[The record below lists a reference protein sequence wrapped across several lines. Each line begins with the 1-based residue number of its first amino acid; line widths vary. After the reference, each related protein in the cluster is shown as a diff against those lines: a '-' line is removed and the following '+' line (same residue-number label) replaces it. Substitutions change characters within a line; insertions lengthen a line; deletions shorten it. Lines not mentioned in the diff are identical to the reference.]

1 MNASMKISRRKVLA
15 GGAALAAGATFLE
28 YRSLTGHFDHRR
40 FPGETSKARF
50 DASREALRTT
60 NDALVHVGHSTHL
73 LRVGGLTFLTDP
85 WFYDPA
91 FGALSHLAGPA
102 VSPEHVGD
110 LDAVLV
116 SHDHA
121 DHADMNAID
130 RLDKRARA
138 VVATGA
144 LAAGFRARG
153 FSEVHV
159 LAPWEELRLG
169 DATVT
174 AVPGLHDIYE
184 IGFVVRGASKCVYF
198 AGDTRLHPDLPAIA
212 ERLAPTCA
220 ILPVDGTRLTGGA
233 MHVMTPDDAVTAA
246 RILRVKLAIPS
257 HGEARFSDP
266 IAETLLASSISN
278 APARFGDAMRALPN
292 VRCVVPSPGEL
303 VPLA

>member
-1 MNASMKISRRKVLA
+1 MNAPMKISRRKVLA

-40 FPGETSKARF
+40 FSGETSKARF
-50 DASREALRTT
+50 DASRGALRTSG
-60 NDALVHVGHSTHL
+60 DALVHVGHSTHL
-73 LRVGGLTFLTDP
+73 LRVGGLTFVTDP

-102 VSPEHVGD
+102 VSPEHVGE

-138 VVATGA
+138 IVATSA
-144 LAAGFRARG
+144 LAAGFKARG
-153 FSEVHV
+153 FAEVHV
-159 LAPWEELRLG
+159 LAPWEELRIG
-169 DATVT
+169 DATIT
-174 AVPGLHDIYE
+174 AVPGLHDVYE
-184 IGFVVRGASKCVYF
+184 IGFVVRSAATCVYF

-246 RILRVKLAIPS
+246 RTLRVKLAIPS

-266 IAETLLASSISN
+266 IAGTLLASSIPN
-278 APARFGDAMRALPN
+278 APSRFGDAMRALPN

-303 VPLA
+303 VPLG